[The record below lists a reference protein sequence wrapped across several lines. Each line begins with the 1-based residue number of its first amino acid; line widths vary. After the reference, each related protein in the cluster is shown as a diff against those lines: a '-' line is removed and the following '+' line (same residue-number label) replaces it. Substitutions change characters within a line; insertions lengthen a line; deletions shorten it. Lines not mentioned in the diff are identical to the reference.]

1 MYLYIQLTL
10 NKCTT
15 DICCFKANLSEHL
28 VQGECQSCP
37 ELYDYDKQQ
46 CTTCQLLYG
55 EWSYYLKGDC
65 YCGGGSVGKNTY
77 CDDCWQRRMIVYNNQ
92 CVTCASFDKN
102 AYYEYQNRC
111 ACVKNLEFNNFKC
124 HWYSSAQQRVII
136 ISTVFS
142 FALLVS
148 IILFIVFKRRKQK
161 QMNQIEFKI
170 KNKRKLTE
178 QNINLIIEDNFK
190 ETKVQTKKN
199 VQISTA
205 NTTKNELVILDEI
218 ENMNQI
224 LKEIEIKQI
233 DEIKENDVYLYKE

>member
-1 MYLYIQLTL
+1 MVEVVFENFVNYLRSGNTDKL
-10 NKCTT
+10 NIISFQQNQQHK
-15 DICCFKANLSEHL
+15 INLSTQL
-28 VQGECQSCP
+28 IFYRILTKTVVQ
-37 ELYDYDKQQ
+37 
-46 CTTCQLLYG
+46 
-55 EWSYYLKGDC
+55 
-65 YCGGGSVGKNTY
+65 
-77 CDDCWQRRMIVYNNQ
+77 
-92 CVTCASFDKN
+92 
-102 AYYEYQNRC
+102 
-111 ACVKNLEFNNFKC
+111 
-124 HWYSSAQQRVII
+124 I